1 MKGAFKLKFDGKE
14 LSPDMSNKVIS
25 VSAVDE
31 SKKKGD
37 TLEII
42 FDDREEDLEIPDHGD
57 KVELYLGY
65 EGNITKIGSYIV
77 DEAKVKGPPFKMTV
91 SGKGFD
97 AGSKITTRKT
107 RNFKSDNAAKILEQI
122 AKENGLE
129 AKISDFFKEAK
140 VSREFSQCKESDLHY
155 GSRLTDSLGGTMKIN
170 DGKLIA
176 TKEGAGKDYSGV
188 KLEAIEISRKDII
201 DIEYGKSKRQS
212 YKSAICRVRNL
223 GTGETKKVEVGS
235 GSPVLNIPEI
245 FPSEEIAV
253 KTARARLNQGGFS
266 SQTISIRVRGDAR
279 LSAERPIKL
288 SGFRRGMDGDW
299 IVGKA
304 EHSYSPGDGY
314 RTGVEL
320 KKAGLE

>member
-1 MKGAFKLKFDGKE
+1 MKGSFKLKFDGKD
-14 LSPDMSNKVIS
+14 LDAYMVNKVIS
-25 VSAVDE
+25 IRAVDE

-42 FDDREEDLEIPDHGD
+42 FDDREEDLQIPDHGD
-57 KVELYLGY
+57 KVEIFLGY
-65 EGNITKIGSYIV
+65 EGSLTKIGRYIV

-97 AGSKITTRKT
+97 TGSKITTRKT
-107 RNFKSDNAAKILEQI
+107 RVFKTESAAKILEQI
-122 AKENGLE
+122 AAENGLE
-129 AKISDFFKEAK
+129 AKISEFFKNAK
-140 VSREFSQCKESDLHY
+140 VSNGFSQCKESDLHY
-155 GSRLTDSLGGTMKIN
+155 GSRLTGSMGGTFKIN

-176 TKEGAGKDYSGV
+176 TKEGDGKDYSGN
-188 KLEAIEISRKDII
+188 KLDTIEINRKDII

-212 YKSAICRVRNL
+212 YKSAVCRVRNL
-223 GTGETKKVEVGS
+223 GTGETKKVEVGI
-235 GSPVLNIPEI
+235 GSPVLNIPEV
-245 FPSEEIAV
+245 FPNEEVAV
-253 KTARARLNQGGFS
+253 KTARARLNEGGFS

-288 SGFRRGMDGDW
+288 TGFRRGMDGEW

-314 RTGVEL
+314 RTGIEL
-320 KKAGLE
+320 KKAGSH